1 MSSKLSYGC
10 SSGSTSGVSSMTQ
23 SSESG
28 SNEGSQNNSS
38 AGSSATSSSAQTS
51 TDSDSSG
58 SGLGGDGSIGSDSP
72 PCRSHLFNNKSNPMN
87 GRSSSKLLSSNTLN
101 NSSPQVVV
109 TRAVININPQV
120 LLIIT
125 CEFLLE

>member
-1 MSSKLSYGC
+1 
-10 SSGSTSGVSSMTQ
+10 MTQ

-28 SNEGSQNNSS
+28 SNEGSQNHSS
-38 AGSSATSSSAQTS
+38 TGSSATSSSAQTS

-58 SGLGGDGSIGSDSP
+58 SGVGGDGSIGSDSP
-72 PCRSHLFNNKSNPMN
+72 PCRSHLFSNKSNILN
-87 GRSSSKLLSSNTLN
+87 GRSASHLMPNKSLN

-120 LLIIT
+120 T
-125 CEFLLE
+125 QR

>member
-1 MSSKLSYGC
+1 
-10 SSGSTSGVSSMTQ
+10 MTQ

-28 SNEGSQNNSS
+28 SNEGSQNH
-38 AGSSATSSSAQTS
+38 SSATSSSAQTS

-58 SGLGGDGSIGSDSP
+58 SGLGCEGSLGSDSP
-72 PCRSHLFNNKSNPMN
+72 PCRSHLFTNKSNVLG
-87 GRSSSKLLSSNTLN
+87 GRPGAHVGSAKALN

-120 LLIIT
+120 NLK
-125 CEFLLE
+125 

>member
-1 MSSKLSYGC
+1 
-10 SSGSTSGVSSMTQ
+10 MTQ

-28 SNEGSQNNSS
+28 SNEGSQNHSS

-58 SGLGGDGSIGSDSP
+58 SGLGCEGSIGSDSP
-72 PCRSHLFNNKSNPMN
+72 PCRSHLFNNKSNAMN
-87 GRSSSKLLSSNTLN
+87 GRSASHMIPSKSLT

-120 LLIIT
+120 ILNLLDSNLT
-125 CEFLLE
+125 N